1 MLKSKLY
8 IYSFIIFALCACNSV
23 DESERLLDYEPPK
36 SDRNVLLEEFTG
48 QYCMNCPQG
57 SAEAKRL
64 QESYDHKVIVVGIHA
79 GAFADGTMYV
89 TKAGEAYWKKFYSDG
104 DGRGYPAAMINRS
117 GKVST
122 GFQQEWSSMVASAFQ
137 IPSYVSLLMKSNYDE
152 TDREVSIT
160 SILKKSTSQ
169 MQNKTKLLLMLTE
182 SKIYDFQ
189 SMGGANYEHN
199 HVLRGVI
206 GDKDD
211 EPNYWGETVEISS
224 IEDTEVV
231 SKLYKLDE
239 TWKPEN
245 MNVVGVIYDADTY
258 EVLQVEE
265 IPVIDNK

>member
-1 MLKSKLY
+1 MAWLGFVTLLTIYWCFFVAATTGRIGWCLLTGWLLPILALTISFRKGMQVNGLMVLICFVLFLVCRSGLAELRGWNVKQRKKRPVLFWLLY
-8 IYSFIIFALCACNSV
+8 TVVF
-23 DESERLLDYEPPK
+23 LL
-36 SDRNVLLEEFTG
+36 
-48 QYCMNCPQG
+48 M
-57 SAEAKRL
+57 
-64 QESYDHKVIVVGIHA
+64 
-79 GAFADGTMYV
+79 
-89 TKAGEAYWKKFYSDG
+89 FYSV
-104 DGRGYPAAMINRS
+104 AQAQMINRS